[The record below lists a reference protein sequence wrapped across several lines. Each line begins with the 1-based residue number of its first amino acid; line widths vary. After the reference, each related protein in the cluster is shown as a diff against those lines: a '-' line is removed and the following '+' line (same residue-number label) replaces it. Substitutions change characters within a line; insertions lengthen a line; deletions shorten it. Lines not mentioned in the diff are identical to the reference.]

1 MTGVQ
6 IQRTL
11 DPVSLTM
18 HWNKLLS
25 IVDEASA
32 TLLRTA
38 FSRIVTDAWDFS
50 CALFDPRGE
59 MIAQGR
65 HGLPAFLGCLAV
77 AVKDFVAAYPPGT
90 LEPGD
95 SMICTDPWIGASQ
108 INDVFFVTPIFHRG
122 RVVGYAACVSH
133 SPDVGGRLL
142 SADSREIFE
151 EGFRLPIIKLFQR
164 GEPNED
170 LFRIIRMNVRVPEI
184 VVGDLL
190 AQLAANTTM
199 ARRVVEYLEEKSL
212 DDLEMLSAEVL
223 ARSERAMRQAI
234 SQIPKGVYLGE
245 VETDGFDT
253 PLTLRCAITVEDG
266 EFYVDL
272 TGSSPQDEMG
282 VNCAWRFAYADL
294 AHALICIARPASP
307 VNGATLRPIRAYAP
321 EGTIV
326 NPVYPSALGAR
337 AMVSMY
343 LQALMFR
350 TLAPAVPDRVVA
362 DCGSPPA
369 IPAFMGTANSGRR
382 YVDIMFVNG
391 GFGGRAGL
399 DGISPLG
406 WPANLSST
414 PVEVSENEKPMLFVR
429 KELVADSGGAGASR
443 GGLGQYFV
451 WRSYAHDPIT
461 VGVRAERVEHPPQ
474 GLFGG
479 LAGGGAELR
488 LDGEP
493 IHSKK
498 TIRVQPGQTLHIQS
512 AGSGGY
518 GDPLERAPESVLADV
533 LGGYI
538 SVERAHEDYRLVID
552 PERGEIDRDATRRLR
567 ESSASGD

>member
-1 MTGVQ
+1 MVQ
-6 IQRTL
+6 LPPQVKTL
-11 DPVSLTM
+11 DAVELGM

-50 CALFDPRGE
+50 CALFDEQGE
-59 MIAQGR
+59 MMVQGR

-77 AVKDFVAAYPPGT
+77 AVKDFIAAYPPDR

-95 SMICTDPWIGASQ
+95 TMICTDPWIGASQ
-108 INDVFFVTPIFHRG
+108 INDVFMVTPIFRRG
-122 RVVGYAACVSH
+122 RVIGYAACVSH

-164 GEPNED
+164 GQPNED
-170 LFRIIRMNVRVPEI
+170 LFRIIRLNVRVPEV

-190 AQLAANTTM
+190 AQLAANEILS
-199 ARRVVEYLEEKSL
+199 RRLVEYLDEKSL
-212 DDLEMLSAEVL
+212 DDLRLLSAEIL

-234 SQIPKGVYLGE
+234 GEIPAGTYHGE
-245 VETDGFDT
+245 LEIDGFDH
-253 PLTLRCAITVEDG
+253 PLTLKCAITVGEDD
-266 EFYVDL
+266 FDVDL
-272 TGSSPQDEMG
+272 TGSSPQDDWG
-282 VNCAWRFAYADL
+282 INCAWRFAYADL
-294 AHALICIARPASP
+294 AHALICIARPSSP
-307 VNGATLRPIRAYAP
+307 VNGATLRPIRAFAP

-326 NPVYPSALGAR
+326 NPVFPSALGAR

-369 IPAFMGTANSGRR
+369 IPAFMGTGNNGRR

-391 GFGGRAGL
+391 GFGARPNA

-414 PVEVSENEKPMLFVR
+414 PVEVSENEKPILFLR
-429 KELVADSGGAGASR
+429 KELVDDSGGAGAQR
-443 GGLGQYFV
+443 GGLGQHFA
-451 WRSYAHDPIT
+451 WRSLAADPIT

-479 LAGGGAELR
+479 LPGAPAR
-488 LDGEP
+488 VAVDDQP

-498 TIRVQPGQTLHIQS
+498 TVRLQPGQTFAIQS

-518 GDPLERAPESVLADV
+518 GDPLRRDPEAVLSDV
-533 LGGYI
+533 RDGYI
-538 SVERAHEDYRLVID
+538 SPARAEADYAVVVDPTTKTLDHE
-552 PERGEIDRDATRRLR
+552 ATRRLR
-567 ESSASGD
+567 AQRAT